1 MSNRGS
7 HLIVWVPPQT
17 RTEYQQRLLRGI
29 AHYRNTHHSWELTF
43 GPSLLPEQPPES
55 VIGAFLWSS
64 ETENLISFATKL
76 PCVQLSNSDEHRH
89 VFAVTADDT
98 MVGIRAAEH
107 FLERSF
113 RTFAYLGSEK
123 TCYSVERCEAFRRE
137 ILRHQPDASFSSH
150 LFRGIQ
156 DTIDQ
161 GGVELLLNTLRKQPP
176 PWAVF
181 CADDWW
187 ARMLLQECR
196 KDDVMVPGELSV
208 LGVNNETYV
217 CEFSNTPVSSIDIP
231 AEKIGYQAAQVL
243 DGLIHGQTPQ
253 TLHQRIPIERIV
265 SRVST
270 DIHAVS
276 DPVVS
281 KALFL
286 LNNRLEQSVD
296 IQEVAR
302 ECGVS
307 RRMLERR
314 FRNTLNTSPHKRLT
328 QFRVDRAKSLL
339 RSTRWPLGRIAAEC
353 GFKEQKYLSV
363 RFKELEGMPPLQWRK
378 QEVSPS

>member
-1 MSNRGS
+1 
-7 HLIVWVPPQT
+7 
-17 RTEYQQRLLRGI
+17 
-29 AHYRNTHHSWELTF
+29 
-43 GPSLLPEQPPES
+43 
-55 VIGAFLWSS
+55 
-64 ETENLISFATKL
+64 
-76 PCVQLSNSDEHRH
+76 
-89 VFAVTADDT
+89 
-98 MVGIRAAEH
+98 
-107 FLERSF
+107 
-113 RTFAYLGSEK
+113 
-123 TCYSVERCEAFRRE
+123 
-137 ILRHQPDASFSSH
+137 
-150 LFRGIQ
+150 
-156 DTIDQ
+156 
-161 GGVELLLNTLRKQPP
+161 
-176 PWAVF
+176 
-181 CADDWW
+181 
-187 ARMLLQECR
+187 
-196 KDDVMVPGELSV
+196 MVPGELSV

-339 RSTRWPLGRIAAEC
+339 RSTRWPLWRIAAEC

-363 RFKELEGMPPLQWRK
+363 RFKELEGIPPLQWRK